1 MTLLAYNCVMD
12 RLSNPLRPLDH
23 FFVISNACKVC
34 WGVLLEEGFDRLPRV
49 VILKLNGCPRVK
61 RTDECLLAI
70 FCNEEKIIFQVLNIN
85 LNTWIGGARRDRNAD
100 LYNAITD
107 Y

>member
-12 RLSNPLRPLDH
+12 KLSNPLRPLDH
-23 FFVISNACKVC
+23 FSVIRYGCQRLL
-34 WGVLLEEGFDRLPRV
+34 GVLLEEGFDRLPRM

-70 FCNEEKIIFQVLNIN
+70 FCDEE
-85 LNTWIGGARRDRNAD
+85 
-100 LYNAITD
+100 D
-107 Y
+107 YISSSKYKFKYLDWWS